1 MPLNKLK
8 TIRLTEVV
16 YGLMALALL
25 SLVSF
30 YAFTY
35 YKMIGGRS

>member
-1 MPLNKLK
+1 MHLSKLK
-8 TIRLTEVV
+8 TIRWTEVI
-16 YGLMALALL
+16 YGLMVLALL
-25 SLVSF
+25 SLVAF